1 MIGLG
6 LGIGGAA
13 VVVFGAVLLW
23 VRRRLA
29 VVTVQGVSMMPAL
42 REGERVLVRRTPG
55 AAVRTGQLVV
65 FQRAR
70 WSPAHGADARWLI
83 KRVAAAA
90 GEPVP
95 ADVRAAVGDHDD
107 QVPSGFLVVL
117 GDNAAH
123 SSDSR
128 QWGYIRADQV
138 LGVVRRSVGSGGQ
151 PSRCGSSVDVAG
163 AGKLTGK

>member
-6 LGIGGAA
+6 LGIVGAA

-23 VRRRLA
+23 VRCRLA
-29 VVTVQGVSMMPAL
+29 VVTVRGVSMVPTL
-42 REGERVLVRRTPG
+42 RAGERVLVRRAPG

-65 FQRAR
+65 FQRPR
-70 WSPAHGADARWLI
+70 WSPEHGPDARWLI

-95 ADVRAAVGDHDD
+95 AVVRAAVGDHDRR
-107 QVPSGFLVVL
+107 VPPGFLVAL

-128 QWGYIRADQV
+128 RWGYVRTDQV
-138 LGVVRRSVGSGGQ
+138 LGVVRRSVG
-151 PSRCGSSVDVAG
+151 AG
-163 AGKLTGK
+163 AVPGQ